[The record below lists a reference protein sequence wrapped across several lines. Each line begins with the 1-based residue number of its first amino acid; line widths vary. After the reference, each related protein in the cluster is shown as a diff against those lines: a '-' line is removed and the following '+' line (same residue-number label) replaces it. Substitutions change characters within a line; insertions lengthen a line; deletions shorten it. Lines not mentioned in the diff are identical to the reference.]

1 MTRAS
6 YAITLLTLT
15 VLWSAPP
22 ALGQSAVQPELVIRE
37 VILPKLTS
45 SQEGWWGLPMLMS
58 EPGDSRSSAL
68 VTGQGIYT
76 ATRELAPLYCMV
88 HASRRTVGGLD
99 TDQVNMGTFITKPL
113 MAIAR
118 QPGGRVFVAQDVQRN
133 PDLRVWDFDT
143 HEFLGWIDHP
153 PPPPGKNPINGFQF
167 IQTAG
172 DVDGDGWDDLFF
184 QSWTSANEGVAG
196 CISGRLNKALWM
208 HYVADGDN
216 SSRVMPLM
224 PGTPQ
229 DLNGDGVGDFIAGF
243 LRGRVSTPRQTI
255 IALSGIDGAV
265 IWESDLSIADVG
277 RQAIIC
283 HDLDGDSVQDVV
295 SMEAP
300 SGFFGWMGDLTAISG
315 RTGQTIWSTD
325 CSFIGNYAP
334 GALDWGGN
342 GVLMTSPSPDG
353 SGIDLVL
360 GCRHYYQ
367 SVGTESFWVALDAQT
382 GTSDQLID
390 YDVPTLEPWHSEPVP
405 AWLWSLIQTGDYD
418 GDGFQEIAT
427 QAELVSEDRSVSTIT
442 PVALVIL
449 GQRTLF
455 GPDAPSLGSSEDFHI
470 ALPTLA
476 GARAQL
482 VFSGSFA
489 PRGDARAY
497 TPDDWPTALGQGW
510 LIQRTSNHPSLQET
524 LDVNGQATITV
535 TIPSNSALVGNTI
548 YARGLI
554 EDPVQPGV
562 IRTQTSLHWMT
573 IQP

>member
-1 MTRAS
+1 MAS
-6 YAITLLTLT
+6 
-15 VLWSAPP
+15 
-22 ALGQSAVQPELVIRE
+22 
-37 VILPKLTS
+37 
-45 SQEGWWGLPMLMS
+45 
-58 EPGDSRSSAL
+58 
-68 VTGQGIYT
+68 
-76 ATRELAPLYCMV
+76 
-88 HASRRTVGGLD
+88 GLD
-99 TDQVNMGTFITKPL
+99 TDQVSTGKHRTLPHL
-113 MAIAR
+113 AIAHW
-118 QPGGRVFVAQDVQRN
+118 PGGWVFIALDLKRN
-133 PDLRVWDFDT
+133 PDLRVWDFET

-153 PPPPGKNPINGFQF
+153 PPAPGKNPINGFQF

-243 LRGRVSTPRQTI
+243 YTGRVSTPRQKI
-255 IALSGIDGAV
+255 VALSGIDGAV
-265 IWESDLSIADVG
+265 LWERDLSIADVG

-283 HDLDGDSVQDVV
+283 HDLDGDSVQDVI

-342 GVLMTSPSPDG
+342 GILMTSPSPDG

-360 GCRHYYQ
+360 GCRHDYQ
-367 SVGTESFWVALDAQT
+367 SVGTETFWVALDAQT

-390 YDVPTLEPWHSEPVP
+390 FDVPTLEPWHSEPVP
-405 AWLWSLIQTGDYD
+405 ARLWSLIQTGDYD

-427 QAELVSEDRSVSTIT
+427 QAQLLSEDRSVSTIT
-442 PVALVIL
+442 PTALVIL

-455 GPDAPSLGSSEDFHI
+455 GPDAPSIGATEKFDI

-476 GARAQL
+476 GAKAQL

-510 LIQRTSNHPSLQET
+510 LIQRTANHPRLQET